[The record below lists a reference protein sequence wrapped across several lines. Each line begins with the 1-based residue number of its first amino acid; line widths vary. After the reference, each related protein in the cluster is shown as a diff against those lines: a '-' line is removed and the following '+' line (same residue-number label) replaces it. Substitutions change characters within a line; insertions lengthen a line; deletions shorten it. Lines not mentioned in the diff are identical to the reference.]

1 MNRWIQVVLHSYSN
15 LKKPIRFNMSNNPIK
30 RLAGETAIYGLGTI
44 IPRLLNYFLVPFYT
58 RVFTLGE
65 YGQITELYAWVAIF
79 MVILTYGMETAFF
92 RYAELEKDPK
102 KVFNTATSVLLLTS
116 ILFLAL
122 IFIFING
129 ISESIQYEGNKEY
142 ILLLGIIVAIDAFT
156 SLPFAF
162 LRYLNKARR
171 FAAIKI
177 ISVVVNVSLNL
188 LFILL
193 IPNAYDGDISGLWL
207 YSKTDLIGFVFV
219 ANLVSTIV
227 SLILLYPELK
237 TFRIKIDIGLLKKLL
252 AYGMPILVIG
262 IAGMIN
268 EVSDKILL
276 KYFLPDRSVA
286 EAQIGIYGANYKLAI
301 LMMLFIQMFRY
312 AAEPFFFREAAKKDA
327 KEIYSK
333 VMTYFVIFTWSI
345 FLGVTLYIDIFKYF
359 IGPAFWV
366 GLQIVPIILAA
377 KLFLGVFYNLS
388 VWYKLTNK
396 TIYGAVIAI
405 VGAIITITLNVVLIP
420 KIGYMGSAWANF
432 ACYSAIMIISYLW
445 GRKVYKVN
453 YNLKKIGLYSILAI
467 GIYFLSQIE
476 LTEALSTQTIINT
489 FLLMGYVAVVYFI
502 ERKHFRIRLKA

>member
-1 MNRWIQVVLHSYSN
+1 
-15 LKKPIRFNMSNNPIK
+15 MSNNPIK

-58 RVFTLGE
+58 RVFAQGE

-92 RYAELEKDPK
+92 RYAELENDPK
-102 KVFNTATSVLLLTS
+102 KVFNTATSILLFTAAF
-116 ILFLAL
+116 FLAM
-122 IFIFING
+122 IFIFLDG
-129 ISESIQYEGNKEY
+129 ISESIQYEGHKEY

-162 LRYLNKARR
+162 LRYQNKARR
-171 FAAIKI
+171 FSIIKI
-177 ISVVVNVSLNL
+177 ISVVVNVFLNL
-188 LFILL
+188 LFILF
-193 IPNAYDGDISGLWL
+193 IPYIYHGNISGLWL
-207 YSKTDLIGFVFV
+207 YSETDLIGFVFV
-219 ANLVSTIV
+219 ANLLSTLV
-227 SLILLYPELK
+227 SLIMLYPELR
-237 TFRIKIDIGLLKKLL
+237 TFRIKVDIVMLKKLL

-276 KYFLPDRSVA
+276 KYFLPDRSTA

-312 AAEPFFFREAAKKDA
+312 AAEPFFFRESGKKDA

-345 FLGVTLYIDIFKYF
+345 FLGVTLYIEIFKYF
-359 IGPAFWV
+359 IGPAFWI

-405 VGAIITITLNVVLIP
+405 VGAIITITLNIVLIP
-420 KIGYMGSAWANF
+420 KMGYMGSAWANL
-432 ACYSAIMIISYLW
+432 ACYSSIMIISYLW

-453 YNLKKIGLYSILAI
+453 YNLKKIGFYSILAP
-467 GIYFLSQIE
+467 GIYFLSQLN
-476 LTEALSTQTIINT
+476 LTETLYTQTMINT
-489 FLLMGYVAVVYFI
+489 FLLIGYVATVYLI
-502 ERKHFRIRLKA
+502 ERKHFRIKQKV